1 MNRQDIRL
9 LQQMRGYPAL
19 TITLPT
25 YRTSPEN
32 KQGPARLKNLA
43 TEAAN

>member
-25 YRTSPEN
+25 YPYIAGEQTRP
-32 KQGPARLKNLA
+32 G
-43 TEAAN
+43 AAQESGD